1 MKRKPSQLR
10 LLGLNSKTQCK
21 PKITCKK
28 IDRTKKVATAVA
40 VDSRISPTIKTSL
53 QLHITGPRLRR
64 SNKPLDWLDVLP
76 IPSTFTFAFSLS
88 SSTMAAID
96 DTLCKSLADKRNS
109 SKEFWLVQFWLSLKV
124 LVRDE
129 GDGAIAI

>member
-28 IDRTKKVATAVA
+28 TDPTKKKVVTAVA
-40 VDSRISPTIKTSL
+40 MDSHLSPTIKTSL
-53 QLHITGPRLRR
+53 QLHITSPRLRR

-88 SSTMAAID
+88 SSTMATID
-96 DTLCKSLADKRNS
+96 DSLCKSLADKRDG
-109 SKEFWLVQFWLSLKV
+109 SKGVWLVLCLAFL
-124 LVRDE
+124 E
-129 GDGAIAI
+129 GFGSR